1 MTDTPSSTHTAGTSR
16 TTLATVQ
23 HLWYPQL
30 QTLVSGP
37 FGDPTEYKLRTP
49 NNPQE
54 KPCFAHS
61 HAEALQHYHP
71 GCEGAQ
77 GLHLES
83 LYQATAYFARLPY
96 TRKQWVR
103 LAVGPV
109 FDGHPVY
116 PTGRFGETLYP
127 ETLQVQALFTE
138 IGRLTAQRIQGEP
151 VEDDELQAI
160 LASANRLSSQAKRL
174 IAEAFHPYNQQV
186 DYPEEVLLARGC
198 EHLVLRGQA
207 QEDHR
212 GDLWCGTCADQHL
225 VVPEDDNEFYYRDD
239 LYRHSCGGLYTYEE
253 EDDDRDEEEGTG
265 DANLCGYST
274 VAHVCLDA
282 VASPPDPSR
291 SRDFHLGLEL
301 EVESGGRRSSDV
313 EQVLEDLG
321 DRYVLCKEDGSLD
334 DNRGF
339 EIVTA
344 PRPLAT
350 HLQSFGTWTPPYGL
364 RAWDAE
370 CCGMHVHID
379 SRAFTPA
386 SLARLLAFYN
396 RRANTALIGRVAG
409 RHPETSSQC
418 RSYANYDSADGSF
431 TTLRRSKRDTNASR
445 YVMVNTTT
453 LDHAEG
459 QRLLG
464 TTLGD
469 TNTRGFSTVEIRVFR
484 ASLRKARLLA
494 QIEFAHAV
502 VVFCRHTNASQLEEP
517 HFRAWLA
524 TEYRQYPALAR
535 FLGIDVP
542 RRSPVDPTAA
552 TAAEAAAELLA
563 A

>member
-1 MTDTPSSTHTAGTSR
+1 MTYTTPR
-16 TTLATVQ
+16 TQT
-23 HLWYPQL
+23 
-30 QTLVSGP
+30 TLVSRRLANASPPGP
-37 FGDPTEYKLRTP
+37 VSRFEELGYPR
-49 NNPQE
+49 
-54 KPCFAHS
+54 
-61 HAEALQHYHP
+61 ALQ
-71 GCEGAQ
+71 
-77 GLHLES
+77 
-83 LYQATAYFARLPY
+83 
-96 TRKQWVR
+96 VR
-103 LAVGPV
+103 
-109 FDGHPVY
+109 D
-116 PTGRFGETLYP
+116 
-127 ETLQVQALFTE
+127 LFTE
-138 IGRLTAQRIQGEP
+138 IGRLTALRIQGEHID
-151 VEDDELQAI
+151 DDELQAV
-160 LASANRLSSQAKRL
+160 LASANRMSCQAKRL
-174 IAEAFHPYNQQV
+174 IAEAFRQYNHYV
-186 DYPEEVLLARGC
+186 DTPEEVLLARGC
-198 EHLVLRGQA
+198 EHLVVRGSA

-212 GDLWCGTCADQHL
+212 GDLWCSACADQVL
-225 VVPEDDNEFYYRDD
+225 VVPEDDNDLYHRDD

-253 EDDDRDEEEGTG
+253 ELDDEDEEGTG
-265 DANLCGYST
+265 DSNLCCYST
-274 VAHVCLDA
+274 VAHIQLKA

-291 SRDFHLGLEL
+291 SWDFHLGIEL
-301 EVESGGRRSSDV
+301 EVESSSRRSRSSDL

-321 DRYVLCKEDGSLD
+321 DNNVLCKEDGSLD
-334 DNRGF
+334 DECGF

-350 HLQSFGTWTPPYGL
+350 HLQAFGNWTPPYGL

-431 TTLRRSKRDTNASR
+431 TTLRRTKRDTNASR

-453 LDHAEG
+453 LDYAEG

-502 VVFCRHTNASQLEEP
+502 VIFCRHTNASQLEEP

-542 RRSPVDPTAA
+542 RRSPVGPTDEPAAA
-552 TAAEAAAELLA
+552 TAADMATELVAA
-563 A
+563 

>member
-1 MTDTPSSTHTAGTSR
+1 MTDTTPHTR
-16 TTLATVQ
+16 TTLVARRLANASPPGPVSRFEE
-23 HLWYPQL
+23 LGYP
-30 QTLVSGP
+30 
-37 FGDPTEYKLRTP
+37 K
-49 NNPQE
+49 
-54 KPCFAHS
+54 
-61 HAEALQHYHP
+61 ALQ
-71 GCEGAQ
+71 
-77 GLHLES
+77 
-83 LYQATAYFARLPY
+83 
-96 TRKQWVR
+96 VR
-103 LAVGPV
+103 
-109 FDGHPVY
+109 D
-116 PTGRFGETLYP
+116 
-127 ETLQVQALFTE
+127 LFTE
-138 IGRLTAQRIQGEP
+138 IGRLTAQCIQGEH
-151 VEDDELQAI
+151 VDDDELQAV
-160 LASANRLSSQAKRL
+160 LASANRMSSQAKRL
-174 IAEAFHPYNQQV
+174 IAEAFDPYNHYV
-186 DYPEEVLLARGC
+186 DTPEEVLLARGC
-198 EHLVLRGQA
+198 EHLVVRGSA
-207 QEDHR
+207 QEDHQ
-212 GDLWCGTCADQHL
+212 GDLWCSTCADQHL
-225 VVPEDDNEFYYRDD
+225 VVPEDCHELYYGDD
-239 LYRHSCGGLYTYEE
+239 LYRHSCGGLYTYAEE
-253 EDDDRDEEEGTG
+253 IDDEEEEEGTG

-282 VASPPDPSR
+282 VAAPPDPSR
-291 SRDFHLGLEL
+291 SRDFHLGIEL

-313 EQVLEDLG
+313 EDVLEDLG
-321 DRYVLCKEDGSLD
+321 YRYVLCKEDGSLD
-334 DNRGF
+334 DDRGF

-350 HLQSFGTWTPPYGL
+350 HLQAFSTWTPPYGL

-431 TTLRRSKRDTNASR
+431 TTLRRTKRDTNASR

-453 LDHAEG
+453 LDYAEG
-459 QRLLG
+459 ERLLG

-469 TNTRGFSTVEIRVFR
+469 YNIRGFSTVEIRVFR

-542 RRSPVDPTAA
+542 RRSPVDPTVA
-552 TAAEAAAELLA
+552 TAADPATELLA